1 MLFDLQLSKRDIVV
15 PPPQL
20 KKSWL
25 KIIIAFVVLVAIR
38 SLNQFFIS
46 TVVKIIPPVTF
57 LALRAGIAS
66 LLFIPGIMLYYI
78 FHNDEERRHFLGAIS
93 PINIMETIVTLWVM
107 GITEST
113 LPYVS
118 YGIADISLPADVA
131 TVIISLSPLC
141 SYGMGFLFHF
151 YDKKLKKAIVTKKN
165 CCRNYSRFSWCS
177 ISSCPTLHRWYYPRD
192 TYTNISNRAL
202 GSCSVSVWSYL
213 YVFFRN
219 LLESLWCIFKDR
231 CRWKSAEKKKLMHF
245 LAGWEEMLL
254 VF

>member
-1 MLFDLQLSKRDIVV
+1 
-15 PPPQL
+15 
-20 KKSWL
+20 
-25 KIIIAFVVLVAIR
+25 
-38 SLNQFFIS
+38 
-46 TVVKIIPPVTF
+46 
-57 LALRAGIAS
+57 
-66 LLFIPGIMLYYI
+66 MLYYI

-151 YDKKLKKAIVTKKN
+151 YDKKLKKAIVTKKTVAGIILGFLGAALVVARPYIGGTIRGTPIPISVIEPWVVAVFLFGVI
-165 CCRNYSRFSWCS
+165 CMSFSA
-177 ISSCPTLHRWYYPRD
+177 
-192 TYTNISNRAL
+192 TY
-202 GSCSVSVWSYL
+202 WSHYG
-213 YVFFRN
+213 VF
-219 LLESLWCIFKDR
+219 LKTDADG
-231 CRWKSAEKKKLMHF
+231 KVQKKKKLMHF